1 MSHTLTVVSFS
12 KKKKKV
18 SRTIVQ
24 TGGGLFGRDTD
35 WTVFKGLYLL
45 TARLSVFSFFCLLI
59 FYYLVCCV
67 CAGLV
72 VCFS

>member
-1 MSHTLTVVSFS
+1 M
-12 KKKKKV
+12 
-18 SRTIVQ
+18 Q

-45 TARLSVFSFFCLLI
+45 RARLSVFSFF
-59 FYYLVCCV
+59 FAYFDYLVCCV